1 MRAERGRQGAWRY
14 EEDLLNRRRLAVI
27 GGGHCAAAFA
37 EVTARRG
44 CRVRQF
50 DSRTEVVPTD
60 REAAFGAVSHV
71 ADYAAAGPRIAYP
84 ELTAVVVM
92 TATTAPNAG
101 GARHRRRDAG
111 GDRRQ
116 RRRAA
121 PARTEPPVAP
131 SPADLLTC

>member
-27 GGGHCAAAFA
+27 GGGHCAAALA

-44 CRVRQF
+44 CRVRLF

-84 ELTAVVVM
+84 ELTAVVV
-92 TATTAPNAG
+92 
-101 GARHRRRDAG
+101 
-111 GDRRQ
+111 
-116 RRRAA
+116 
-121 PARTEPPVAP
+121 
-131 SPADLLTC
+131 

>member
-1 MRAERGRQGAWRY
+1 M
-14 EEDLLNRRRLAVI
+14 
-27 GGGHCAAAFA
+27 
-37 EVTARRG
+37 TARRG

-92 TATTAPNAG
+92 TATTAPTPVGLAIGSETPEEIAVSVAAQLLRERN
-101 GARHRRRDAG
+101 RR
-111 GDRRQ
+111 
-116 RRRAA
+116 
-121 PARTEPPVAP
+121 
-131 SPADLLTC
+131 